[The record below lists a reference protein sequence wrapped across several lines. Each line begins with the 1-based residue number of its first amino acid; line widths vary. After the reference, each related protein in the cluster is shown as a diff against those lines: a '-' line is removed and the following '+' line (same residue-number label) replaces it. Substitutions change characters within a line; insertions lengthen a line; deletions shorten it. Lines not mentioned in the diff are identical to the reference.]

1 MAIASM
7 VVSVVS
13 AAGLCAYGFGGL
25 IGIVGAILGHVS
37 RRQIRSRYE
46 GGEGMALAGI
56 IVGWVAFGL
65 GLIISA
71 AFVVLFVMAFN
82 DPAFQSEPPF

>member
-1 MAIASM
+1 MAVASM
-7 VVSVVS
+7 VVSIVS

-25 IGIVGAILGHVS
+25 LGALGAILGHVA
-37 RRQIRSRYE
+37 RRQIRLRYE

-56 IVGWVAFGL
+56 IVGWIAFGL

-71 AFVVLFVMAFN
+71 AFVVFFAVAFN
-82 DPAFQSEPPF
+82 DPAFQSDPF